1 MATDEGITLVLQVI
15 TAVLQDANDA
25 TELSLLYAN
34 QTDADIL
41 VRDELD
47 RLAREHPSR
56 FKVWYTVDRPPEQWS
71 YSRGFITAEMIAE
84 RLPPPSARPIIL
96 MCGPPPMIKFAC
108 QANLEKLGYDAEMQV
123 CF

>member
-1 MATDEGITLVLQVI
+1 MATDEGITPVLQVI

-47 RLAREHPSR
+47 RLARPACMQVLTTAPSPTGAR
-56 FKVWYTVDRPPEQWS
+56 R
-71 YSRGFITAEMIAE
+71 
-84 RLPPPSARPIIL
+84 ARPS
-96 MCGPPPMIKFAC
+96 GA
-108 QANLEKLGYDAEMQV
+108 
-123 CF
+123 